1 MRSFR
6 HRPTAGYPHFPT
18 FFWRGSEISY
28 LEAIKCGEIILI
40 FQDLLY
46 EEAKNL
52 FIGLFYS
59 SMILLYITY
68 SHGARGAMTKKA
80 LKAGRGSDQFMIRFP
95 PGLRSAI
102 AKRAA
107 KNGRS
112 VNTEIIEAIEQY
124 LSGEDRFSRVETFFE
139 KHRENIEQIAK
150 LRLQLEELLNWSS
163 IPPDLYIGC
172 LAHRKPL

>member
-1 MRSFR
+1 
-6 HRPTAGYPHFPT
+6 
-18 FFWRGSEISY
+18 
-28 LEAIKCGEIILI
+28 
-40 FQDLLY
+40 
-46 EEAKNL
+46 
-52 FIGLFYS
+52 
-59 SMILLYITY
+59 
-68 SHGARGAMTKKA
+68 MTKKP

-139 KHRENIEQIAK
+139 KHRENIEEIAK
-150 LRLQLEELLNWSS
+150 LRVRLDHLMNWSLATARF
-163 IPPDLYIGC
+163 IRRLPGAAEAALEDDDEKDPP
-172 LAHRKPL
+172 A